1 MRRAGGILYARRM
14 SSERSVEHYAPFT
27 TRAIAVIRA
36 IPAGKV
42 ASYGQ
47 VAALAGSPG
56 GARQVVRIL
65 HSLSAREGL
74 PWHRVVTSRGEIAL
88 AEGQGREVQR
98 AALKAEGIR
107 LDARGR
113 IDLSRHQWSPRYRE
127 IRRK

>member
-1 MRRAGGILYARRM
+1 M
-14 SSERSVEHYAPFT
+14 SSRSSAERYAPFT

-74 PWHRVVTSRGEIAL
+74 PWHRVVTSTGEIAL
-88 AEGQGREVQR
+88 PEGGGLEAQK

-107 LDARGR
+107 LDPKGR

-127 IRRK
+127 VKRR